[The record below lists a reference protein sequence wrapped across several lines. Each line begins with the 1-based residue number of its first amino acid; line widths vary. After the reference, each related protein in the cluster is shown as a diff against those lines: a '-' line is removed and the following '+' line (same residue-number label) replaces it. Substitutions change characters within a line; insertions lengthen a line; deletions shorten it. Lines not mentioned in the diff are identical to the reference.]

1 MTATAQRKYQIV
13 ESNQEAQELLEDED
27 DLLDE
32 GYAPEV
38 GWNGDRDYDTCS
50 PVAAA
55 APFYGPP
62 SRMLLKRSLSPN
74 GHIDSVSVEIEL
86 GIGGL
91 SAQEIRLRGLKALQL
106 ETEIAQ
112 RYLASLPSPAS
123 SPTQTKPRT
132 KTQNGSAE
140 GEEDAVPA
148 ELLDIGKLKN
158 NCHFI
163 NVKVGD
169 KTARLFGSRKDLVV
183 QLAKAGQEMTPE
195 AISEGLRLN
204 FACRAVT
211 RPSNDGQYLNVV
223 QLFPAA

>member
-13 ESNQEAQELLEDED
+13 ESDREAQELLEDED
-27 DLLDE
+27 ELLDE

-38 GWNGDRDYDTCS
+38 ERNGDRDFDTCS

-74 GHIDSVSVEIEL
+74 GQIDSVSVEIEL

-91 SAQEIRLRGLKALQL
+91 SAQEIKLRGLKALQL
-106 ETEIAQ
+106 EAEIAQ
-112 RYLASLPSPAS
+112 RYLAGLPSPAS
-123 SPTQTKPRT
+123 PPIRT
-132 KTQNGSAE
+132 PSRSKAQNGSAE
-140 GEEDAVPA
+140 GEEEAMPA

-163 NVKVGD
+163 NVQVGD

-183 QLAKAGQEMTPE
+183 HLAAAG
-195 AISEGLRLN
+195 R
-204 FACRAVT
+204 AC
-211 RPSNDGQYLNVV
+211 
-223 QLFPAA
+223 